1 MIPKSQIEQ
10 PHNPSLVQADEGASV
25 LRSLMQR
32 ADIPSYRALAAEAQV
47 SRWQVQQLRTGNV
60 RKMRVAI
67 VAQLAEA
74 LNISISELLSEF
86 DVGHTFS
93 ESSQLAGLQQEY
105 QRLQQKMAQQQE
117 TARQQLQA
125 EALQTLETW
134 LVQWPTIIK
143 RAQEKG
149 DALPAVKILP
159 FVRPVEQLMAEW
171 GVAAIAPI
179 DAQVPYDP
187 QIHQLTGGTAAPGD
201 VVRVANSGYFH
212 QKKLLHRSTVKPIT
226 P

>member
-1 MIPKSQIEQ
+1 MQVDD
-10 PHNPSLVQADEGASV
+10 LTSV

-32 ADIPSYRALAAEAQV
+32 VNIPSYRALAAQAQV

-60 RKMRVAI
+60 KKMRVAP
-67 VAQLAEA
+67 VAQLADA
-74 LNISISELLSEF
+74 LNLSISELLSQF
-86 DVGHTFS
+86 GSGHTLSDFP
-93 ESSQLAGLQQEY
+93 SQLASLQQEY
-105 QRLQQKMAQQQE
+105 QRLQQQMTQQQE
-117 TARQQLQA
+117 MARSQFQA

-134 LVQWPTIIK
+134 LVQWPTVAK

-149 DALPAVKILP
+149 DALPAAKILP
-159 FVRPVEQLMAEW
+159 LVRPVEQLMAEW

-187 QIHQLTGGTAAPGD
+187 QIHQLTGGTASPGD
-201 VVRVANSGYFH
+201 LVRVANSGYFH
-212 QKKLLHRSTVKPIT
+212 QKRLLHRSIVKPIIVN